1 MALSIYN
8 VLGEKVIILD
18 KGMKLAGEYSAI
30 WDGQDDQGVQVAS
43 GIYLYTLNAGNRV
56 LVKKL
61 VLLK

>member
-1 MALSIYN
+1 M
-8 VLGEKVIILD
+8 IILD